1 MQAGHPS
8 SGVAEGFRSDVL
20 VRIMVHTESMVLLEF
35 LTQVEPAL
43 LEQLISQ
50 QLGQLRGGAR
60 SLVSIMT
67 RREQRAAKT
76 SMYLM
81 KPTMPRD
88 RTSKKLN

>member
-1 MQAGHPS
+1 MQAGHKS
-8 SGVAEGFRSDVL
+8 SGVAERFRSDVL
-20 VRIMVHTESMVLLEF
+20 VRIMGHTESMVLLEF

-43 LEQLISQ
+43 LEQLISL

-67 RREQRAAKT
+67 RREQTAAKT
-76 SMYLM
+76 SMSLM

-88 RTSKKLN
+88 RTSKKFT